1 MARRKRGLPISGV
14 LLLDKPVGLT
24 SNAALQRVR
33 RLWDAQRGGHTGS
46 LDPMASGVL
55 PICLGEATKFSQHLL
70 DADKGYRAT
79 FALGTT
85 THTADAEGEVL
96 SQVDASH
103 LRREHVE
110 DALAAFR
117 GELLQIPPMVSALK
131 QGGQPLY
138 KLARQGIEVPRAPRP
153 VTIYRYEL
161 TDFRPG
167 AVASV
172 TVEVECSKGT
182 YVRSLAADLGAA
194 LGVGGHVAA
203 LTRTRAGRY
212 ALSECIGLAELE
224 AMPVEDRARCLLA
237 ADALISDLPRLEL
250 EADSAHYFQRG
261 HAVMDLQVYRLGGAG
276 DKVRVA
282 LAGGDFLGLGEITDD
297 GRVAPK
303 RLVAAPGS
311 P

>member
-1 MARRKRGLPISGV
+1 MARRKRGLPVSGV
-14 LLLDKPVGLT
+14 VLLDKPVGLT
-24 SNAALQRVR
+24 SNSALQRVR

-46 LDPMASGVL
+46 LDPMAAGVL

-70 DADKGYRAT
+70 DADKGYRAV
-79 FALGTT
+79 FALGVTT
-85 THTADAEGEVL
+85 NSADADGEVL
-96 SQVDASH
+96 TQVDASH
-103 LRREHVE
+103 LRRSQVE
-110 DALAAFR
+110 EALAPFR
-117 GELLQIPPMVSALK
+117 GAIQQIPPMVSALK

-138 KLARQGIEVPRAPRP
+138 KLARQGIEVPREPRAI
-153 VTIYRYEL
+153 TIYRYEL
-161 TDFRPG
+161 VDFEPG
-167 AVASV
+167 PVALA

-182 YVRSLAADLGAA
+182 YVRSLAQDLGQA
-194 LGVGGHVAA
+194 LAVGGHVAA

-212 ALSECIGLAELE
+212 SLESCIGLAQLE
-224 AMPVEDRARCLLA
+224 ALSAAERERFLLPEDT
-237 ADALISDLPRLEL
+237 LIDNLPRLEL
-250 EADSAHYFQRG
+250 EPDSAHYFQRG

-282 LAGGDFLGLGEITDD
+282 LAGGGFLGLGEITDD